1 MPFLKSFYDPTF
13 LQFPAKRTLV
23 VFVMPLLLFA
33 CDWQDQSKSDWV
45 ARVNDQYLSREE
57 LATALP
63 RRLSA
68 EDSTRAA
75 DAYISQWLKDHVVL
89 SQAELNLP
97 PERINFEAQLR
108 DYHNSLVVYTFETE
122 LIRQKLDTTVTDAE
136 IARYYQEYQR
146 NFELKDYIVRVRYIK
161 VAADAPKLAD
171 VETWMKSDADDDYFK
186 LVDYSQQFAAKSF
199 LEEERWL
206 YLDDLLRQVPVRP
219 EDKLDFLRGNKFVK
233 LPDGDYLYMLNILEY
248 QLKDGVSPLE
258 FVKQDIRNI
267 IVNKRKR
274 EFIINMRQD
283 LFETALKNNQIEYR
297 TP

>member
-1 MPFLKSFYDPTF
+1 MPYLKSPYDLT
-13 LQFPAKRTLV
+13 LLRVPAQHLMLV
-23 VFVMPLLLFA
+23 LLLPVLLFA

-45 ARVNDQYLSREE
+45 VRVDDHYLSREE
-57 LATALP
+57 LVNALP
-63 RRLSA
+63 RRLSP

-75 DAYISQWLKDHVVL
+75 DAYVSQWLKDHVVL
-89 SQAELNLP
+89 SQAELNLSP
-97 PERINFEAQLR
+97 QRINFEAQLR
-108 DYHNSLVVYTFETE
+108 DYRNSLVVYTFETE

-161 VAADAPKLAD
+161 VASDAPKLAD
-171 VETWMKSDADDDYFK
+171 VEAWMKSEADDDYFK
-186 LVDYSQQFAAKSF
+186 LVDYSQQFASKSF

-206 YLDDLLRQVPVRP
+206 YLDDLLRQVPIRP

-233 LPDGDYLYMLNILEY
+233 LPDGDYLYMLNILDY

-297 TP
+297 TQ